1 MVNRDS
7 VRQLL
12 LLCLDSSMVIGVH
25 GKIGARVVLLVVM
38 ESDVGNAFVTVQNH
52 IMAVITVKEPKPT
65 MIYAT
70 RTHVHLQ
77 LTGDKNNVM
86 LSNCRTIG
94 TAQKRLN
101 SELIGPQNAPSV
113 VLTLCD
119 LG

>member
-1 MVNRDS
+1 
-7 VRQLL
+7 
-12 LLCLDSSMVIGVH
+12 MVIGVH
-25 GKIGARVVLLVVM
+25 GNLGARVVLLVVM

-70 RTHVHLQ
+70 HTHVHLQ
-77 LTGDKNNVM
+77 LTGDKSNVM

-101 SELIGPQNAPSV
+101 SELIGSENAPSV

-119 LG
+119 LD